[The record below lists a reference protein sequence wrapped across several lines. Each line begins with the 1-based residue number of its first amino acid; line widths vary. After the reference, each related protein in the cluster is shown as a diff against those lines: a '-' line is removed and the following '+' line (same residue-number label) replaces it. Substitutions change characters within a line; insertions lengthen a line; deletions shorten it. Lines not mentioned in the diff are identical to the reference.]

1 MYLGLG
7 LRVGGARSE
16 QIIGITTGA
25 YLDVDSLIVGLVL
38 QDSFVSGTYPD
49 FKGNT
54 VTETVT
60 GWYVNGV
67 LLTGPDATS
76 YTLQSG
82 DDIGQAQ
89 ITLSASGANNR
100 IYYSGI
106 ESIVDYSHVQ
116 GDITYE
122 VPIGGGSVP
131 DAFVLANWSIADD
144 GTNGDATVTITTLP
158 ADNGS
163 AITDLEYRIGT
174 GAAVSWGAT
183 STGTYGISGLPD
195 DTATNIQ
202 IRALNANGAG
212 AWSDT
217 KSVTTTGI
225 PDAFTAGMWTLTDLA
240 SGGDARIAISSLP
253 DDTGSAITDLEYKK
267 DAGSWTSLSGTTTGN
282 YDLTDVFTDGVS
294 ADVLIRAVN
303 ANGSGAD
310 SDTKSVTTTTA
321 DVTAPTLSSPTDA
334 ANGSSA
340 ATGSV
345 STNEGNGTLYW
356 VVSTSGTA
364 PSAAQVKAGQ
374 MHTGAAAA
382 DSGSQSVSGTG
393 VQTLSPA
400 PSGLTASTAYT
411 IHFMHEDAAA
421 NQSSVASGDG
431 FTTAAPSGIS
441 LVGWAVATGDNDTNA
456 TLDLTALTGGSDT
469 SPSSGD
475 YVIVFG
481 AASSGVDSD
490 VTISDGSYTALGT
503 DIYQSDSFKVNTNVF
518 AKVQTATPD
527 TSVSINGANNNTGG
541 NAAVAVVLRGV
552 DGTTQLDVAIQQ
564 TGSLN
569 TALANAPTITPST
582 SGAWIIAGGG
592 IAQDTTPGTFTG
604 PANMT
609 DYHQA
614 TSVGSSRGNVAW
626 AAIKTDWSSGA
637 FDPDALTG
645 GDESTSYAFGAF
657 TIAVRPA

>member
-334 ANGSSA
+334 ANGSTA

-431 FTTAAPSGIS
+431 FTTGAAAAPPTYFSRT
-441 LVGWAVATGDNDTNA
+441 VAT
-456 TLDLTALTGGSDT
+456 
-469 SPSSGD
+469 PSFSG
-475 YVIVFG
+475 
-481 AASSGVDSD
+481 
-490 VTISDGSYTALGT
+490 
-503 DIYQSDSFKVNTNVF
+503 
-518 AKVQTATPD
+518 
-527 TSVSINGANNNTGG
+527 TSVSWPASHALDDVALLLLSSQGTEPATQDLSSLGWTSLGLVSESGADTSGHRQIR
-541 NAAVAVVLRGV
+541 AWWKRATSTSEPAVAMN
-552 DGTTQLDVAIQQ
+552 D
-564 TGSLN
+564 TGQI
-569 TALANAPTITPST
+569 NAPTIFVIRGCRT
-582 SGAWIIAGGG
+582 SGA
-592 IAQDTTPGTFTG
+592 P
-604 PANMT
+604 
-609 DYHQA
+609 
-614 TSVGSSRGNVAW
+614 VALL
-626 AAIKTDWSSGA
+626 DQ
-637 FDPDALTG
+637 
-645 GDESTSYAFGAF
+645 AFGATASGSMTVPSANTTGPNRFVLGFF
-657 TIAVRPA
+657 TLALDSTTTQVTGYSGSNLASFTQRLSNNSQASIGIGQYSFDGTLASAGATGATVATTLTDGVNFVSALFEFIP

>member
-89 ITLSASGANNR
+89 ITLSASGANDR

-364 PSAAQVKAGQ
+364 PSAAQVKAGND
-374 MHTGAAAA
+374 HTGSAAA
-382 DSGSQSVSGTG
+382 DSGSQAVSGTG

-431 FTTAAPSGIS
+431 FTTAASGITGHDTVHRVES
-441 LVGWAVATGDNDTNA
+441 TATASSYNFTLPGITSGQIIHLPVKVLSDSNIQSPASWTVTLNSVGATPVVGIAN
-456 TLDLTALTGGSDT
+456 
-469 SPSSGD
+469 
-475 YVIVFG
+475 
-481 AASSGVDSD
+481 ASSGVFPAIGVFRVQADATGDLALAITPSGSCRACAVDARYLNGVNTTTPVVGTPSAPNSVNSD
-490 VTISDGSYTALGT
+490 VTTLNSPSGYAPQAAGNVILT
-503 DIYQSDSFKVNTNVF
+503 DIAIKGGDITGLVATSGADGHVTDQTGTNATSDMTDGAAYNV
-518 AKVQTATPD
+518 APD
-527 TSVSINGANNNTGG
+527 TSAITIDWDWTGADR
-541 NAAVAVVLRGV
+541 VA
-552 DGTTQLDVAIQQ
+552 
-564 TGSLN
+564 
-569 TALANAPTITPST
+569 ST
-582 SGAWIIAGGG
+582 NVEY
-592 IAQDTTPGTFTG
+592 Q
-604 PANMT
+604 PA
-609 DYHQA
+609 
-614 TSVGSSRGNVAW
+614 
-626 AAIKTDWSSGA
+626 
-637 FDPDALTG
+637 
-645 GDESTSYAFGAF
+645 
-657 TIAVRPA
+657 

>member
-89 ITLSASGANNR
+89 ITLSASGANDR

-116 GDITYE
+116 GDIIYE
-122 VPIGGGSVP
+122 VPIGGGSIP

-202 IRALNANGAG
+202 IRALNANGPG

-217 KSVTTTGI
+217 KSITTTGA
-225 PDAFTAGMWTLTDLA
+225 PDAFTSGQWTVTDLA
-240 SGGDARIAISSLP
+240 TGGDARIAISALP
-253 DDTGSAITDLEYKK
+253 AANGAALTDLECKVG
-267 DAGSWTSLSGTTTGN
+267 AGAWTSLAGTTTGN
-282 YDLTDVFTDGVS
+282 YDVAGFTDGV
-294 ADVLIRAVN
+294 ATNVLIRAVN
-303 ANGSGAD
+303 AKGNGPD
-310 SDTKSVTTTTA
+310 SDTKSVTT
-321 DVTAPTLSSPTDA
+321 S
-334 ANGSSA
+334 
-340 ATGSV
+340 
-345 STNEGNGTLYW
+345 
-356 VVSTSGTA
+356 
-364 PSAAQVKAGQ
+364 
-374 MHTGAAAA
+374 GAA
-382 DSGSQSVSGTG
+382 G
-393 VQTLSPA
+393 
-400 PSGLTASTAYT
+400 
-411 IHFMHEDAAA
+411 
-421 NQSSVASGDG
+421 
-431 FTTAAPSGIS
+431 GIS
-441 LVGWAVATGDNDTNA
+441 LVGWATAFGDNDTNA

-469 SPSSGD
+469 SPSTDD

-481 AASSGVDSD
+481 TASSGVDSD
-490 VTISDGSYTALGT
+490 VTISDGTYGAIGT
-503 DIYQSDSFKVNTNVF
+503 DIYQSDTFKINTNVF
-518 AKVQTATPD
+518 AKVQGGTPD
-527 TSVSINGANNNTGG
+527 TSVSINGSGNTTGG
-541 NAAVAVVLRGV
+541 NSAVAVVLRGV
-552 DGTTQLDVAIQQ
+552 DTTTPLDVAVQQ
-564 TGSLN
+564 GGSLN
-569 TALANAPTITPST
+569 TALANALSITPST
-582 SGAWIIAGGG
+582 AGAWIIAGGG
-592 IAQDTTPGTFTG
+592 ISQDLMPGTFTG

-609 DYHQA
+609 DYHQEEA
-614 TSVGSSRGNVAW
+614 VGSSRGNVTW
-626 AAIKTDWSSGA
+626 AALKTDWSSGA

>member
-431 FTTAAPSGIS
+431 FTTSAAGITGHDTVHRVESTATASSYNFTLNGITSGQLIHLPVKAMGDSTIHTPATWTVTLNGVAATFVVAAASGSSGTFPSVGVFRVVADATGNLALAITLNASSRACCVDARYLNGVHAATPVVGTPKTENS
-441 LVGWAVATGDNDTNA
+441 LNTDVATINSPNAYAPQAAGNVILTDIAIKGGDITGLVATSGADGHVTDKTGTNA
-456 TLDLTALTGGSDT
+456 TSDIT
-469 SPSSGD
+469 D
-475 YVIVFG
+475 G
-481 AASSGVDSD
+481 AA
-490 VTISDGSYTALGT
+490 Y
-503 DIYQSDSFKVNTNVF
+503 NV
-518 AKVQTATPD
+518 APD
-527 TSVSINGANNNTGG
+527 TSAITIDWDWTGADRVS
-541 NAAVAVVLRGV
+541 
-552 DGTTQLDVAIQQ
+552 
-564 TGSLN
+564 
-569 TALANAPTITPST
+569 ST
-582 SGAWIIAGGG
+582 NVEY
-592 IAQDTTPGTFTG
+592 Q
-604 PANMT
+604 PA
-609 DYHQA
+609 
-614 TSVGSSRGNVAW
+614 
-626 AAIKTDWSSGA
+626 
-637 FDPDALTG
+637 
-645 GDESTSYAFGAF
+645 
-657 TIAVRPA
+657 